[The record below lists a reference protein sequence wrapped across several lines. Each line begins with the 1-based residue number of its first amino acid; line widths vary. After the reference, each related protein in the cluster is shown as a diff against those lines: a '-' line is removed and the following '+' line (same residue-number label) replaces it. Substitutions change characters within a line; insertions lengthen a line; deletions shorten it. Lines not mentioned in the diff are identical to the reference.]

1 MEVEEPIRVSPPPMS
16 PAMSPRCLS
25 PVLLDVGSRE
35 RPRPPRGLNLI
46 ISGRAY
52 VIIIGQEE
60 TTTSDPSTAT
70 HFAFFGGKRFS
81 YVRYP
86 PTIAPPL
93 VI

>member
-46 ISGRAY
+46 ISGLT
-52 VIIIGQEE
+52 VIINGQEE

>member
-1 MEVEEPIRVSPPPMS
+1 MEVEEPIRVSPPMS

-25 PVLLDVGSRE
+25 PVLPDVGSRE

-46 ISGRAY
+46 ISGLT

>member
-46 ISGRAY
+46 ISGLT

>member
-1 MEVEEPIRVSPPPMS
+1 MEVEEPIRVSPMS

-25 PVLLDVGSRE
+25 QVLPDVGSRE

-46 ISGRAY
+46 ISGLT

-60 TTTSDPSTAT
+60 TTTSDPSMAT

>member
-1 MEVEEPIRVSPPPMS
+1 MEVVVEEPLRVSPMS

-25 PVLLDVGSRE
+25 PVLPDVGSRE

-46 ISGRAY
+46 ISGLT

>member
-1 MEVEEPIRVSPPPMS
+1 MS
-16 PAMSPRCLS
+16 LLPGPPRC
-25 PVLLDVGSRE
+25 
-35 RPRPPRGLNLI
+35 RGLNLI
-46 ISGRAY
+46 ISGLT

>member
-1 MEVEEPIRVSPPPMS
+1 MEVEEPIRVSPMS

-25 PVLLDVGSRE
+25 PVLPDVGSRE

-46 ISGRAY
+46 ISGLT

>member
-46 ISGRAY
+46 ISGLT

-60 TTTSDPSTAT
+60 TATTSDPSTAT
-70 HFAFFGGKRFS
+70 LLHIRLL
-81 YVRYP
+81 YLCN
-86 PTIAPPL
+86 TH
-93 VI
+93 